1 MSLAGLIS
9 TRRVTWPLMSSP
21 MMFPAC
27 LRTSSRVAANLTPPA
42 LPRPPILTCDLTIT
56 GGPNASAAA
65 TASSTVVTTR
75 PGGAGTPCAVKIS
88 FAWYSYRSTCSPS
101 QDCGCRKSRR
111 HASPGAE
118 DRRRYPSD
126 PAQVRRAG
134 PVRPPPRQ
142 PRSAQTAGCPRG
154 SLPARQRR
162 RVRGRSAAVGRSAH
176 LLAGGVGIVIHDY
189 CVIGG
194 GIVGLATAMSI
205 LQRRPGAGLVVLEK
219 EDGIARHQ
227 TGHNSGVIHSGI
239 YYQPGSLKA
248 ELCRRGAQATKD
260 FCRDHGIPVTEQ
272 GKLLVA
278 TDERDAERMTG
289 LEERARDNCIDVV
302 RLSSA
307 ELRDLEPHVR
317 GVGALL
323 VPATGSV
330 DYTLVCKA
338 MADVV
343 RSSGGQVE
351 LGVEVTGLDESAAA
365 VAVSGRDRQSADRQW
380 TARQVV
386 VCAGLQADRLA
397 RMAGATSDARIIPFR
412 GEYYRLPDRKS
423 AIVQHLIYPIPD
435 PDLPFLGVHLTPMV
449 DGRVTVGPNAVLGLS
464 REGYR
469 KLSVSARDVADFLSF
484 PGFWN
489 LARRNVR
496 TGAVEVR

>member
-1 MSLAGLIS
+1 M
-9 TRRVTWPLMSSP
+9 
-21 MMFPAC
+21 
-27 LRTSSRVAANLTPPA
+27 
-42 LPRPPILTCDLTIT
+42 
-56 GGPNASAAA
+56 
-65 TASSTVVTTR
+65 
-75 PGGAGTPCAVKIS
+75 
-88 FAWYSYRSTCSPS
+88 
-101 QDCGCRKSRR
+101 
-111 HASPGAE
+111 
-118 DRRRYPSD
+118 
-126 PAQVRRAG
+126 
-134 PVRPPPRQ
+134 
-142 PRSAQTAGCPRG
+142 
-154 SLPARQRR
+154 
-162 RVRGRSAAVGRSAH
+162 
-176 LLAGGVGIVIHDY
+176 IHDY

-205 LQRRPGAGLVVLEK
+205 LQRRPGADLVVLEK
-219 EDGIARHQ
+219 EDGLARHQ

-260 FCRDHGIPVTEQ
+260 FCRDHGIPVTVQ

-289 LEERARDNCIDVV
+289 LEERARDNRIDVV

-330 DYTLVCKA
+330 DYTLVCRA

-365 VAVSGRDRQSADRQW
+365 VAVGGRDRQSADRQW